1 MKYFNED
8 SLERTSVRRK
18 PASTYVAMESI
29 SRPRNTITKSPA
41 EAINIMPQVANN
53 SSEWNSPAGSFSPS
67 IHTDA
72 IRTVRIETM
81 TKMSVKLRRN
91 SSSTIM
97 PLNAA
102 RWSGAA
108 AQSQSEEIPAAIKA
122 MIDSPPVSQ
131 RWPRREKAS
140 TIITITPATLT
151 ITSGAISEKLISGLA
166 A

>member
-1 MKYFNED
+1 M
-8 SLERTSVRRK
+8 ER
-18 PASTYVAMESI
+18 I
-29 SRPRNTITKSPA
+29 SRPRKTITKSPA
-41 EAINIMPQVANN
+41 EA
-53 SSEWNSPAGSFSPS
+53 
-67 IHTDA
+67 
-72 IRTVRIETM
+72 
-81 TKMSVKLRRN
+81 
-91 SSSTIM
+91 STIM

-108 AQSQSEEIPAAIKA
+108 AQSQSEEIPAVIKA

-166 A
+166 AWNAKNIFCVKQRDYCLNSSVRVRLRLLRVVSWIVGHRKQTIHEITRNQNEETRTNPECTF